1 MLTTNNIEN
10 EQIDGAFALEVD
22 ARFDDLGGSR
32 QKVFDY
38 SDAAGSSRI
47 ILGQRENTD
56 DLEFGIVQGGQVYLI
71 YVEDILKEGVMQT
84 FRVGIDPDGIMRV
97 VIGDEVVAEGQGVVP
112 LDVERDLSQVGQ
124 SPKASDDDMVGVVA
138 NLSLANYT
146 TLADLADVTGPS
158 PCDVTGE
165 SSCPCAKLAGVVEVN
180 LGERDADPYST
191 IDVEGDGEFSGVQ
204 ALAVIPI
211 HSMVLPDGKVLS
223 FGATAAFPPDGRFV
237 YSLFDPET
245 GVEKVLAN
253 TTEVNIFCSH
263 MALDPLTGNV
273 IIMGGDNVYVE
284 GGGFEE
290 DGVHDVLIF
299 DYRTE
304 TIEQAPEGNLEFG
317 RYYGTTANLS
327 NGEILI
333 VGGIDSGYLGAT
345 FAEVYSSDTGIRTL
359 TSAEMPEFDDAY
371 TGGDW
376 YYPHVF
382 VTSDDRVLVIEANGN
397 EMYWMTTDGTGTVEK
412 IGDIGFH
419 AHQLSASLM
428 FGTDEIAILGADGGI
443 YVADIS
449 QDVPVFVRV
458 AELDQA
464 RTNAGMVQL
473 ADGRIAIVG
482 GNVGNASIN
491 PANGL
496 DGAIKNIE
504 IWDPETNSVVLL
516 DEGNAVERMYHSS
529 STLLPD
535 GTIWTGGG
543 GAPGPI
549 ANANVEI
556 YAPDYLYGEDGAL
569 ADRPVITSAPSNIDA
584 GDTFTIQVDDANA
597 IDRITAVKPGAYTHA
612 RNSDARFFELDFT
625 VQNGT
630 TISVSTPSDAGML
643 PGAYMLFA
651 LDANGTPSKSSMLGV
666 DTVDLVATPNFS
678 QEDGDLQYYNIDN
691 EEIDGAFTLT
701 VEARFD
707 DLTGERQKIFD
718 TKSLGD
724 NTSRV
729 LLGQI
734 NQSNEMEFVIVQDKN
749 VYRIIGQDAIVEG
762 EFATWTISVSASGM
776 MSLSKDGTV
785 IATGQGVVPDDV
797 DRPLTFA
804 GGSTEISDDRM
815 KGVVRN
821 LEITNEGG
829 VETPQRI
836 SFENSIYQR
845 GTAGQTYEQARAEAQ
860 ALGGKLLE
868 VDSQAESDFITALF
882 NDGKN
887 PIWLGITDV
896 AEEGV
901 WKNSGGSNVTF
912 TNWLPGQPNNENG
925 LNGGQNYAA
934 IVTAD
939 GQWDDFFN
947 TNSSFFDGNGFM
959 PATTQTII
967 EFDLTEGSVNSFND
981 SSYILG
987 TQGLTWLE
995 AQAEAEALGGKL
1007 VEINSQ
1013 AENEFIVRNFGD
1025 GQNTIHVGFSD
1036 VAIEGSWVGSDGQA
1050 ASYTNWLPGQP
1061 DNAGAGQDYA
1071 RIASASGRWDDG
1083 FSQTTWFFNEDQGN
1097 WTPSSPI
1104 SVIEFE
1110 DAFVFNDS
1118 RYELGTQG
1126 LTWLEAQAEA
1136 ESKGGRVVEVNS
1148 AAENDYIVQ
1157 TFGDGQ
1163 NSIFIGF
1170 KDTDQE
1176 GVWRDQAG
1184 AEIAYTNWMVGQ
1196 PDNAGGNQDYARIA
1210 ANTGQW
1216 DDGGND
1222 TTFYQSNYNPA
1233 NPHSG
1238 WQVSQAILVI
1248 EYDLA

>member
-1 MLTTNNIEN
+1 MATTNNIEN
-10 EQIDGAFALEVD
+10 EQIDGAFALSVD
-22 ARFDDLGGSR
+22 VRFDDLSATR

-47 ILGQRENTD
+47 ILGQRENSN
-56 DLEFGIVQGGQVYLI
+56 DLEFGIVQDGKVYLI

-84 FRVGIDPDGIMRV
+84 FRVGIDPDGVMRV

-112 LDVERDLSQVGQ
+112 HDVERDLSQVGL
-124 SPKASDDDMVGVVA
+124 SPKQSDDDMAGVVA
-138 NLSLANYT
+138 DLSLANYT
-146 TLADLADVTGPS
+146 TLADLANATGPS

-165 SSCPCAKLAGVVEVN
+165 ASCPCAKLAGAAEIN
-180 LGERDADPYST
+180 LGEREADPYST
-191 IDVEGDGEFSGVQ
+191 VDTEGDGEFSGVQ

-223 FGATAAFPPDGRFV
+223 FGATASFPPDGRFV

-327 NGEILI
+327 NGEIVI

-345 FAEVYSSDTGIRTL
+345 FAEVYSSQTGIRTL
-359 TSAEMPEFDDAY
+359 TNAEMPEFDDAY

-428 FGTDEIAILGADGGI
+428 FGTDQIAILGADGGI

-449 QDVPVFVRV
+449 QDVPVFDRV

-464 RTNAGMVQL
+464 RTNAGLVQMP
-473 ADGRIAIVG
+473 DGRIAIVG
-482 GNVGNASIN
+482 GNIANASIN

-504 IWDPETNSVVLL
+504 IWDPATNTVELL
-516 DEGNAVERMYHSS
+516 DEGNAVARMYHSS

-549 ANANVEI
+549 ANSNVEI
-556 YAPDYLYGEDGAL
+556 YAPDYLYGDDGTL

-584 GDTFTIQVDDANA
+584 GDTFTIQVDDASA
-597 IDRITAVKPGAYTHA
+597 IDRITAIKPGAYTHA
-612 RNSDARFFELDFT
+612 RNSDARFFELEFT
-625 VQNGT
+625 VLNAT
-630 TISVSTPSDAGML
+630 TISVSTPPDAGML

-651 LDANGTPSKSSMLGV
+651 LDANGTPSASSMLGV
-666 DTVDLVATPNFS
+666 DTVDLVETPNFT
-678 QEDGDLQYYNIDN
+678 QEDGALQVYNIDN
-691 EEIDGAFTLT
+691 EDIDGAFSLT
-701 VEARFD
+701 VEVRFD
-707 DLTGERQKIFD
+707 DLTDERQKIFD
-718 TKSLGD
+718 TKSVDGD
-724 NTSRV
+724 ESRI

-734 NQSNEMEFVIVQDKN
+734 NQTSDIEFVIIQDGA
-749 VYRIIGQDAIVEG
+749 VYRLTGQGAIVEG
-762 EFATWTISVSASGM
+762 EFATWTVSVNTNGM

-785 IATGQGVVPDDV
+785 LATGQGVVPNDV
-797 DRPLTFA
+797 ERALYFT
-804 GGSTEISDDRM
+804 GESTSITDDRL

-821 LEITNEGG
+821 LEITNEGDAES
-829 VETPQRI
+829 VQKL
-836 SFENSIYQR
+836 SFEGSVYQR
-845 GTAGQTYEQARAEAQ
+845 GTEGLTYEQALAEAE

-901 WKNSGGSNVTF
+901 WRNADGSGISYS
-912 TNWLPGQPNNENG
+912 NWLPGQPNNENG

-947 TNSSFFDGNGFM
+947 TNSAFFNGSNFV

-967 EFDLTEGSVNSFND
+967 EFDKTDGTPDSFGN
-981 SSYILG
+981 SSYVLG

-995 AQAEAEALGGKL
+995 AQAEAEAMGGKL

-1013 AENEFIVRNFGD
+1013 AENDFIVQNFGD
-1025 GQNTIHVGFSD
+1025 GQNSIHVGFSD
-1036 VAIEGSWVGSDGQA
+1036 AANEGVWVGSNGQA
-1050 ASYTNWLPGQP
+1050 APYTNWLPGQP
-1061 DNAGAGQDYA
+1061 DNAGGNQDYA
-1071 RIASASGRWDDG
+1071 RIASASGQWDDG
-1083 FSQTTWFFNEDQGN
+1083 FSQTTFFFNAAQN
-1097 WTPSSPI
+1097 TWSASSTI

-1110 DAFVFNDS
+1110 DAFIFGDS

-1136 ESKGGRVVEVNS
+1136 EAKGGRVVEINS

-1157 TFGDGQ
+1157 TLGDGQ
-1163 NSIFIGF
+1163 NSIWIGF
-1170 KDTDQE
+1170 NDTGQE
-1176 GVWRDQAG
+1176 GVWRDSDG

-1210 ANTGQW
+1210 ANTGEW
-1216 DDGGND
+1216 DDGGNG
-1222 TTFYQSNYNPA
+1222 TTFYQANYDPS

-1238 WQVSQAILVI
+1238 WQVSDAILVI
-1248 EYDLA
+1248 EYDLM